1 MPWTPSQIPSQRE
14 KHAIVTGANSGIGYF
29 TALELAR
36 AGAHVVLACRG
47 SKGDDAAKRI
57 CQEIPEAR
65 VSGAQLDLADLSSVR
80 TFAAAQDGNP
90 LDLLINNAGV
100 MAIPTRTFTKD
111 GFETQFGTN
120 HLGHFALTALLLP
133 SLLASPSPRVTVVS
147 SGAHKMGKI
156 DFDNLQGER
165 SYSAWGAYCQSKLAN
180 LLFMLELQRQAKLA
194 GSSLL
199 CTGAHPGYALTNL
212 QTSGPGKFMS
222 SMMLLIAP
230 LLAQDAAHG
239 AWPTELAATDPDA
252 QPGNYYGPTGFQELK
267 GNPALANI
275 SARANDEP
283 TARRLW
289 EVSLKLTSVVF
300 PWH

>member
-199 CTGAHPGYALTNL
+199 CTGDQPPDQRTRQIHVEHDAPHRSVARPRR
-212 QTSGPGKFMS
+212 GP
-222 SMMLLIAP
+222 
-230 LLAQDAAHG
+230 
-239 AWPTELAATDPDA
+239 
-252 QPGNYYGPTGFQELK
+252 
-267 GNPALANI
+267 
-275 SARANDEP
+275 
-283 TARRLW
+283 RRLADGTRRHRSGRPTRQLLW
-289 EVSLKLTSVVF
+289 THRIPGIEGKSSTC
-300 PWH
+300 